1 MPAPEAVLAVDIG
14 GTKTAVALV
23 DATGALLER
32 AAAPTPA
39 ADGPEA
45 VVAGVAALASE
56 LVARADA
63 RVLAIGVG
71 TAGVVDV
78 DRGAIISATDTF
90 ARWAGTPLADEL
102 RAALAP
108 LVGAV
113 PVVVRNDVDAHAL
126 GELRA
131 GAAAGASSA
140 LLVAV
145 GTGIG
150 AAVIADGRVLRG
162 ARHVAGEL
170 AHLPIAGA
178 DHLRCPCGRPG
189 HLEAIGSGLGIVR
202 QHIALGGDAE
212 LDAGAIVA
220 LGASGD
226 GLDAQ
231 RARRALGDSAA
242 AVGRAIAGAV
252 TLLDPERVVL
262 TGGVLAAGEA
272 WWAPMERALRAELVD
287 VLQDVPLVRGELG
300 DAAPLVGA
308 AWTAWQTV
316 EGAA

>member
-1 MPAPEAVLAVDIG
+1 MPAPEVVLAVDIG

-23 DATGALLER
+23 DAAGELLER
-32 AAAPTPA
+32 AAAPTPSA
-39 ADGPEA
+39 EGPEA
-45 VVAGVAALASE
+45 VVAGVAALAAA
-56 LVARADA
+56 VAARAEV
-63 RVLAIGVG
+63 RVRAVGVG

-78 DRGAIISATDTF
+78 DRGTIVSATDTF

-102 RAALAP
+102 GAALAP
-108 LVGAV
+108 LVGVV
-113 PVVVRNDVDAHAL
+113 PIVVRNDVDAHAL

-131 GAAAGASSA
+131 GAAVGASSA

-150 AAVIADGRVLRG
+150 AAVIVDGRVLRG

-170 AHLPIAGA
+170 AHMPVAGA

-202 QHIALGGDAE
+202 QHVALGGDPSLGAAE
-212 LDAGAIVA
+212 IVA
-220 LGASGD
+220 LAASGE
-226 GLDAQ
+226 GSDAA
-231 RARRALGDSAA
+231 RARRALDASAA

-272 WWAPMERALRAELVD
+272 WWTPMEEALRAELVD
-287 VLQDVPLVRGELG
+287 VLQDVPVVRGELG
-300 DAAPLVGA
+300 DAAPLAGA
-308 AWTAWQTV
+308 AWAAWETV